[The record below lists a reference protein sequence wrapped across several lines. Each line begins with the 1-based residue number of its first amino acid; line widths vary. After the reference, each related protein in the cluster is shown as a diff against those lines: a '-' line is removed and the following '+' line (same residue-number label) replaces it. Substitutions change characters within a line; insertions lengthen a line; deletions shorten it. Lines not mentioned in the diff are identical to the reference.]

1 MLWVVGATAA
11 YALPDILT
19 VGRGSDAIRAKV
31 AKASASLFT
40 LLGVSPELGRFYTRQ
55 EDAPGATPTVVLAYE
70 FWERR
75 YALDPDVLGRVLE
88 IGPGSYTV
96 IGVAPAG
103 FTGAELRPV
112 DLWLPLETA
121 YALSEG
127 HSRWS
132 EHRSWWW
139 LYTVARLA
147 DGATDEATT
156 AQATATHRAGR
167 EELIAEERYDAE
179 AEILAAPIIA
189 ARGPRPS
196 DEASVAQWLAVVSL
210 IVLLIACL
218 NVANLLLARGI
229 RTRREVAVRLALG
242 VSRARLL
249 AQLLTESVVL
259 AGLGALAALLLATL
273 SAGALHDF
281 LLPNVA
287 FNDGRLGARLLLFTT
302 VATVG
307 AGVLAGLIPALQ
319 MSCPDLASALRSGGR
334 GLGGGRSRTR
344 SLLLVGQTALSV
356 VLLVGAG
363 LFVQSFSRAQH
374 LDLGF
379 DANQVAVVQLE
390 WNETLPMEERQV
402 IYEEAL
408 DRVRRLPSVSAA
420 GLSYTVPFWSSIGMG
435 QPRVPGRDSIP
446 RHRSG
451 GPYVNK
457 VGPGYF
463 EAMGL
468 AMVMGRGFDPSD
480 DAASA
485 PPVTVITES
494 MAQAIWPAG
503 SALGQCLII
512 GDEDD
517 PDTPCSE
524 VIGVVENHRREG
536 LVEDD
541 HFLYFVNMS
550 HPAFSGPPQ
559 AIMAR
564 LEDASTET
572 MESLRGEAMGASSL
586 VRFVYARSLA
596 SHIDPHLRSWRL
608 GASMFTLFGLLA
620 LVVAGWG
627 LYSVLAFDVVLRHH
641 ELGVRSALGAGSGR
655 IVRLVLRQAMVLIAL
670 GVGLGLVTSRAAA
683 RYVEPLLF
691 DVSGSDPLVY
701 GVVAGALLA
710 VAVLA
715 GSIPAWRAT
724 RVDPREALRAD

>member
-1 MLWVVGATAA
+1 
-11 YALPDILT
+11 
-19 VGRGSDAIRAKV
+19 
-31 AKASASLFT
+31 
-40 LLGVSPELGRFYTRQ
+40 
-55 EDAPGATPTVVLAYE
+55 
-70 FWERR
+70 
-75 YALDPDVLGRVLE
+75 
-88 IGPGSYTV
+88 
-96 IGVAPAG
+96 
-103 FTGAELRPV
+103 
-112 DLWLPLETA
+112 
-121 YALSEG
+121 
-127 HSRWS
+127 
-132 EHRSWWW
+132 
-139 LYTVARLA
+139 
-147 DGATDEATT
+147 
-156 AQATATHRAGR
+156 
-167 EELIAEERYDAE
+167 
-179 AEILAAPIIA
+179 
-189 ARGPRPS
+189 
-196 DEASVAQWLAVVSL
+196 
-210 IVLLIACL
+210 VLLIACL

-550 HPAFSGPPQ
+550 HPAFSWPPQ